1 LVKTGS
7 FYDFKRAQKKFR
19 FSVIVFSILIHTNI
33 CVSSYFP
40 RLTLIFLE
48 FLFKIGRLATYF
60 VGTLNDYSIG
70 QIDSDWTETLFSVL
84 YDYKLY

>member
-1 LVKTGS
+1 MILSKNTKVP
-7 FYDFKRAQKKFR
+7 
-19 FSVIVFSILIHTNI
+19 IVPLGFQLLYFQYELHKNM

-40 RLTLIFLE
+40 RLTLIF
-48 FLFKIGRLATYF
+48 FGIFVQNTYF

-70 QIDSDWTETLFSVL
+70 QIDSAWTETLFSVL

>member
-1 LVKTGS
+1 M
-7 FYDFKRAQKKFR
+7 
-19 FSVIVFSILIHTNI
+19 

-60 VGTLNDYSIG
+60 VETLKDYSIG
-70 QIDSDWTETLFSVL
+70 QIDSDWTETLFPVL
-84 YDYKLY
+84 YAYILYKSGPLFVNFNTYFLE

>member
-1 LVKTGS
+1 M
-7 FYDFKRAQKKFR
+7 
-19 FSVIVFSILIHTNI
+19 VFSILTHKNM

-40 RLTLIFLE
+40 GFTSIFLE
-48 FLFKIGRLATYF
+48 FLFKTGRLATYF

-70 QIDSDWTETLFSVL
+70 QIDSDWTEILFSVL